1 MSCNAAVMTSH
12 DDIAELALAA
22 LDRVA
27 GGETAPA
34 GNATPTQTQGDG
46 GASADFGFGYGR
58 AWCYWHPY
66 RCSK

>member
-12 DDIAELALAA
+12 DEIRELALAA
-22 LDRVA
+22 LDRVV

-34 GNATPTQTQGDG
+34 GNATPGQTQGDG
-46 GASADFGFGYGR
+46 SASPDFGFGYGR